1 VVGVLGGGY
10 ADDPAVVAERHAI
23 LFEEAAALAA

>member
-10 ADDPAVVAERHAI
+10 ADDPAVVAERHAT
-23 LFEEAAALAA
+23 LFEEAAALAG